1 MSEKQMDWI
10 SLQLTRANKLQLRK
24 CLDPCISRPW
34 PTPSRVGC
42 FAESQTL
49 ASPVPKNNWAVQ
61 LLGGDFSLSFLFH
74 LIFLTKHQGDK
85 WLQNLLDVLGGSA
98 ARKVKSWERNCHN
111 ILSLPSPA
119 ILSLEQF
126 LSLLTHPSMSIPR
139 SISSE
144 NTLGLFW
151 SS

>member
-10 SLQLTRANKLQLRK
+10 SLQLTRASKLQLRK

-85 WLQNLLDVLGGSA
+85 WLQNLLYVLGGSA
-98 ARKVKSWERNCHN
+98 ARKVKSWKRNCHN

-119 ILSLEQF
+119 VLSLEQF
-126 LSLLTHPSMSIPR
+126 LSLLTHPSMSTPG